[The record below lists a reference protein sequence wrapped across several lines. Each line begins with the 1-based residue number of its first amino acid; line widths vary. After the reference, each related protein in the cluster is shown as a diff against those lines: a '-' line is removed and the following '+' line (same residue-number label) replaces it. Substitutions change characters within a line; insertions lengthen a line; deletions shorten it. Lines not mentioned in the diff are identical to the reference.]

1 MPRDAPLPYND
12 SPPRGGAR
20 GRGGR
25 DRSRSPVRDSR
36 RYDDRGD
43 RDYGRDRPRH
53 DDRGDRADRGDR
65 DYGHADR
72 ERRYERGGYDR
83 GRGGYSRDTR
93 DSRDSRD
100 RDWDRGD
107 RGDRYGGRGGR
118 AGRDRSRSRE
128 RPLDRRAIEEGRRRR
143 EEERA
148 RGVVYTDDGRKIEP
162 EGELTIRNI
171 TDKQRRPPRK
181 RKRRPSLPRR
191 WMRRLLPWRP

>member
-43 RDYGRDRPRH
+43 RDYGRDRRRH

-93 DSRDSRD
+93 DSRDSR
-100 RDWDRGD
+100 D

-162 EGELTIRNI
+162 EGEFTCAWLN
-171 TDKQRRPPRK
+171 
-181 RKRRPSLPRR
+181 
-191 WMRRLLPWRP
+191 

>member
-1 MPRDAPLPYND
+1 MPRDEPLRYND

-20 GRGGR
+20 GGRGGR

-43 RDYGRDRPRH
+43 RDYGRDRRRH
-53 DDRGDRADRGDR
+53 DDR
-65 DYGHADR
+65 DYGHSDR
-72 ERRYERGGYDR
+72 ERRYERGGHDR
-83 GRGGYSRDTR
+83 GRGGYSRD
-93 DSRDSRD
+93 SRDTRD
-100 RDWDRGD
+100 RDWDRERD

-118 AGRDRSRSRE
+118 SGRDRSRSRE

-162 EGELTIRNI
+162 EGEFLKVLQN
-171 TDKQRRPPRK
+171 
-181 RKRRPSLPRR
+181 
-191 WMRRLLPWRP
+191 